1 MRVLIT
7 GAGRAIG
14 RATCEELTRR
24 GHEVVATARRPEILA
39 DLDVAD
45 RLALDVTDDDS
56 VAECFAAAG
65 ELDALVNNAAI
76 SESGPMEA
84 YPLDRFSA
92 ILDTNVTGV
101 LRCVQAVAPAW
112 RTRGS
117 GVIVNISS
125 IQGRVGTPL
134 GGAYTASK
142 FALEGLS
149 ETLHFELG
157 HFGIRLCLIEP
168 GYVAPGMKHAN
179 DHRGPTAYAELQD
192 QWNGSDDKLTGGNG
206 GDGRTPP
213 TVAAAIIADAVETPS
228 TPLRVPVGADAEM
241 VLAVRKQMEDAEFE
255 ATMRAQLDLTW

>member
-14 RATCEELTRR
+14 RATCEELTAR
-24 GHEVVATARRPEILA
+24 GHEVVATARRPEVLA

-45 RLALDVTDDDS
+45 RLALDVTDPDS
-56 VAECFAAAG
+56 VAACFAAAG
-65 ELDALVNNAAI
+65 DLDAIVNNAAI
-76 SESGPMEA
+76 SESGPMET
-84 YPLDRFSA
+84 YPVDRFNA
-92 ILDTNVTGV
+92 VLDTNVAGI

-112 RTRGS
+112 RERGS

-142 FALEGLS
+142 FAVEGLS

-157 HFGIRLCLIEP
+157 HFGVRVCIVEP
-168 GYVAPGMKHAN
+168 GYVAPGMKHGN
-179 DHRGPTAYAELQD
+179 DHDVPEAYAELHA
-192 QWNGSDDKLTGGNG
+192 QWNGADDKLTGGTD
-206 GDGRTPP
+206 GDGRTPVD
-213 TVAAAIIADAVETPS
+213 VAARIIADAVDNPD
-228 TPLRVPVGADAEM
+228 TPLRVPLGDDANL
-241 VLAVRKQMEDAEFE
+241 VLGVRKQMDDAEFE